1 MRTSLLVLATLA
13 LTACASDDTTT
24 VETPSGSTVTSSPDG
39 VVTTG
44 PTREAPGEALPAD
57 EADDLIEDAFERDP
71 DLARFDLDASDENA
85 RVQLTGTVETEAQR
99 TVAGALAERT
109 APGVPIDNLI
119 TVGR

>member
-1 MRTSLLVLATLA
+1 MRTPLLLIATLA
-13 LTACASDDTTT
+13 FAACASDDTTT

-44 PTREAPGEALPAD
+44 PTREAPGGAMPAD
-57 EADDLIEDAFERDP
+57 EADDRIEDAFERDA

-85 RVQLTGTVETEAQR
+85 RVQLSGTVETEAQR
-99 TVAGALAERT
+99 AAAGALAEQT
-109 APGVPIDNLI
+109 APGVPVDNLI